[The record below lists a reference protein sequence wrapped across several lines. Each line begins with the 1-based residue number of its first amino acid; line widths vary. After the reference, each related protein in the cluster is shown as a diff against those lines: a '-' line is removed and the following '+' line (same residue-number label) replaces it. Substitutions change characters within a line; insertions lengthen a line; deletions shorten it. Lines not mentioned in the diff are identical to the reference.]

1 MHSYECM
8 KNVQQKEI
16 ENKLLSERVYFSFE

>member
-1 MHSYECM
+1 MLSYECM
-8 KNVQQKEI
+8 QNVQRKEV